1 PFVGHVQGQPGEGA
15 GPADAGRSRPVLGPH
30 VVVDV
35 GDVFQGETG
44 LAVAFFGDAD
54 LDPRHLSAEL
64 PGGGETVRRVALFD
78 GARGVAFQAVVAPGR
93 RSPLMGRNQRGIRS
107 GFVTASHRSA
117 ASVGYTRLA
126 VSTLASPDSNVRV
139 PTVRVTSEMWWA
151 TSSVMSSS
159 SLV

>member
-1 PFVGHVQGQPGEGA
+1 PFVGHVQGQPEEGA
-15 GPADAGRSRPVLGPH
+15 VPADAGRSRPVLGPH

-78 GARGVAFQAVVAPGR
+78 GARGVAFQAVVAPR
-93 RSPLMGRNQRGIRS
+93 AE
-107 GFVTASHRSA
+107 VTADGQEPAGDPLR
-117 ASVGYTRLA
+117 
-126 VSTLASPDSNVRV
+126 VRD
-139 PTVRVTSEMWWA
+139 
-151 TSSVMSSS
+151 
-159 SLV
+159 